1 MTMKK
6 TILTVLLVA
15 AATAQARFSES
26 HIPLSSGTDANLQNN
41 TIYDVNSDLTL
52 SAAAGS
58 SKFRVLGSNVVA
70 INIKKDVTLTLKG
83 GDATGETG
91 AGAAIS
97 VASGATL
104 DVGAGN
110 TLRQSVLNAGGT
122 LANGRLEVAKGLV
135 VTPGQTMTVAS
146 GATLDLSA
154 VTEVALK
161 DASAAVPAGGWVI
174 ATSSSGGIVF
184 GTSELKLTGAL
195 SGYTLFITPTQARIG
210 KVGLTLTFY

>member
-26 HIPLSSGTDANLQNN
+26 HIPLSSGTDTNLQDN

-52 SAAAGS
+52 SAVAGS

-104 DVGAGN
+104 YIMGEGTLVATGGAAGN
-110 TLRQSVLNAGGT
+110 GCGG
-122 LANGRLEVAKGLV
+122 
-135 VTPGQTMTVAS
+135 
-146 GATLDLSA
+146 
-154 VTEVALK
+154 
-161 DASAAVPAGGWVI
+161 
-174 ATSSSGGIVF
+174 SSGGN
-184 GTSELKLTGAL
+184 G
-195 SGYTLFITPTQARIG
+195 
-210 KVGLTLTFY
+210 